1 MMHELIVQWM
11 CQSNSHNV
19 NEGGFVLWSPCS
31 CTREGQSEGS
41 GGDGAGRNLTPVPP
55 TPQ

>member
-19 NEGGFVLWSPCS
+19 NEGILWSPSS